1 MLGVICNQC
10 MAFSGY
16 SIVIRQGHVHR
27 RRPSYEVSACY
38 QLIICAA
45 MGTGNT
51 DQESYC
57 RINTDLL
64 FNNAHRLASVCFPA
78 QRRPAQQPR
87 SSLPFRPQPSCR
99 PRRPPA
105 VGAAIE
111 SGFIVKMAI
120 VTLSHNCFPPDK
132 EILRIIQNHPWFFAV
147 LTVAPFSGFVQVAL
161 APISQ
166 KLCGAPAPIRIFA
179 EIMGKYR
186 LSHQILIVW
195 VCRPNPPHQFPK
207 LFIFGKD
214 IAPAIHPFEPAFI
227 KPETV
232 GIPLRRHK
240 CKPPVICRDDG

>member
-1 MLGVICNQC
+1 
-10 MAFSGY
+10 
-16 SIVIRQGHVHR
+16 
-27 RRPSYEVSACY
+27 
-38 QLIICAA
+38 

-64 FNNAHRLASVCFPA
+64 FNNAPPSCLCLLPA

-99 PRRPPA
+99 PRRPP
-105 VGAAIE
+105 GSRGSYRIW
-111 SGFIVKMAI
+111 IHRKMAI

-132 EILRIIQNHPWFFAV
+132 EILRIIQNHPWFFTV

-166 KLCGAPAPIRIFA
+166 KLCGAPAPIRIFRRNHG
-179 EIMGKYR
+179 EIPLISSDPDSLGL
-186 LSHQILIVW
+186 LSESPTPI
-195 VCRPNPPHQFPK
+195 PK
-207 LFIFGKD
+207 AFHPRKGHSTCH
-214 IAPAIHPFEPAFI
+214 PPFEPAFI

-240 CKPPVICRDDG
+240 CKPPGICRDDG